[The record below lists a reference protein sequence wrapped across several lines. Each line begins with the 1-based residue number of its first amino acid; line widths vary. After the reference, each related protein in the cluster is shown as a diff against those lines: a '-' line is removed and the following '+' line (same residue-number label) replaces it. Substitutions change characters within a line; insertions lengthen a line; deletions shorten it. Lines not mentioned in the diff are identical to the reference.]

1 MYVAFLRVLMIPC
14 SMGLGY
20 LFLGGLYSL
29 KTFEFSKPKPIY
41 TKSPQAQKIR
51 EQCQEFMIKEKY
63 SLAIDSCTRAIKID
77 PNFSEAYSLRGMSYR
92 MTNKPDIT
100 LKDYQKALSLFQAQ
114 GYFQEAENMD
124 KTIQAHKYFANLRK
138 ENAQKKP

>member
-29 KTFEFSKPKPIY
+29 KTFEFPKPKPIY
-41 TKSPQAQKIR
+41 TKSSQAQKNR
-51 EQCQEFMIKEKY
+51 EKCQEFMIKEKY
-63 SLAIDSCTRAIKID
+63 SLAIDYCTRAIKID

-92 MTNKPDIT
+92 MINKPDKT
-100 LKDYQKALSLFQAQ
+100 LKDYQKTLSLYQTQ
-114 GYFQEAENMD
+114 GYFEEAEKME
-124 KTIQAHKYFANLRK
+124 KVIHAHKYFANLRK
-138 ENAQKKP
+138 KNAQTKP